1 MTTTKLLRSRM
12 NRNDSRPVLKTSGA
26 GDSLA
31 EFNYL
36 IGQGYAAKGG
46 QIVDATLQRISSK

>member
-1 MTTTKLLRSRM
+1 M

-36 IGQGYAAKGG
+36 
-46 QIVDATLQRISSK
+46 VISKAGAPVTEAEQQVKAIAPLHP

>member
-12 NRNDSRPVLKTSGA
+12 NRKDSRPVLKTSGV

-31 EFNYL
+31 EFNYAAQPF
-36 IGQGYAAKGG
+36 IG
-46 QIVDATLQRISSK
+46 T

>member
-1 MTTTKLLRSRM
+1 M

-31 EFNYL
+31 EFNY
-36 IGQGYAAKGG
+36 AARVLGG
-46 QIVDATLQRISSK
+46 DSSLKTLDRNQNPRLYQAPVK

>member
-1 MTTTKLLRSRM
+1 M
-12 NRNDSRPVLKTSGA
+12 NRNDSRPVLKTSGV

-36 IGQGYAAKGG
+36 AALRGIALVFAVGQPRARSPRLFEFG
-46 QIVDATLQRISSK
+46 

>member
-31 EFNYL
+31 EFNYT
-36 IGQGYAAKGG
+36 APVVVGG
-46 QIVDATLQRISSK
+46 RVARLSVCSHTLDCGA